1 MKKMKRKGNRTLN
14 LWQDLDF
21 DKMSINTRE
30 QMEKL
35 SKTEK
40 DIWVGVIL
48 LVMVTLLLNILL

>member
-1 MKKMKRKGNRTLN
+1 MKKMKRKGKRTLN